1 MHVQEWLNDIPAVAV
16 YLTVGLVVGLESLGV
31 PLPGELVLMAAA
43 LMSTQGHA
51 NPWLV
56 AACAIV
62 GAVGG
67 DSIGYAIGHKGGK
80 PLLETLG
87 RRFPSH
93 FSPGHVAT
101 AERFFQ
107 RWGMWAVFFGRFVA
121 LLRIFA
127 GPLAG
132 VLKMPYGRFLIANAL
147 GGVVWAGGITAVIY
161 YVGQVAEPWLKRFG
175 YVGLGVAVL
184 FAIGSLVF
192 VKRRAAKVQAAME
205 APEQDVEVAVAQPG
219 E

>member
-1 MHVQEWLNDIPAVAV
+1 VHVQDWLDGIPPIAV
-16 YLTVGLVVGLESLGV
+16 YLMVGLVVGVESLGI
-31 PLPGELVLMAAA
+31 PLPGEIVLMTAA
-43 LMSTQGHA
+43 LLSSQGHA

-56 AACAIV
+56 AASGII

-67 DSIGYAIGHKGGK
+67 DSIGYSIGHRGGK
-80 PLLETLG
+80 PLLERLG
-87 RRFPSH
+87 RRFPRH

-101 AERFFQ
+101 AERSFQ

-132 VLKMPYGRFLIANAL
+132 VLKMPYPRFLVANAL
-147 GGVVWAGGITAVIY
+147 GGVVWAGGVTAVIY
-161 YVGQVAEPWLKRFG
+161 YVGIVAEPWLKRFG

-184 FAIGSLVF
+184 FGLGSLLY
-192 VKRRAAKVQAAME
+192 VKRRAAKAQAELEIAAE
-205 APEQDVEVAVAQPG
+205 PEVAAAPAG